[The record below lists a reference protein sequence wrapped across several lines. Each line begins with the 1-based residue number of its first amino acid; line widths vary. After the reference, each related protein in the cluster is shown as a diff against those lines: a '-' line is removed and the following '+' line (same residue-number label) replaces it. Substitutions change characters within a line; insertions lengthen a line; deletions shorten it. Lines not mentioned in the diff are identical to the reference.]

1 MTTEGNA
8 SDSACSNDD
17 TCGYGGG
24 SSIASRLKLKKL
36 TTVKSKQAVQL
47 PGNTSSPSEYFT
59 SSSHSDGG
67 RFFNKRK
74 RAAKNVFR
82 SCNTERSYSHRND
95 GPQVVAGSIS
105 TRTRR
110 NKRQGAEATQGS
122 AKRNACREKVESE
135 VRLATAIDAS
145 ASDHLQPACPA
156 LQRYNETCSFAPG
169 ASNDDNNSGSS
180 SDVEWEDVEGR
191 SPAYCRPNICIS
203 FLFFFA

>member
-17 TCGYGGG
+17 ACGYGGG

-74 RAAKNVFR
+74 RAAKNVLS

-95 GPQVVAGSIS
+95 GPQVVASSIS

-110 NKRQGAEATQGS
+110 NKRQSAEATQGS
-122 AKRNACREKVESE
+122 AKRDACREKVESE

-145 ASDHLQPACPA
+145 DHLQPACLA
-156 LQRYNETCSFAPG
+156 LQSYNDTCSFAPG
-169 ASNDDNNSGSS
+169 ASNDDDNSSSS
-180 SDVEWEDVEGR
+180 SDIEWEDVEGR
-191 SPAYCRPNICIS
+191 SRC
-203 FLFFFA
+203 